1 MIGKKYLVIVLIG
14 SMLGG
19 LQVSAQPDM
28 HFSQFSFSPS
38 TLNPATTG
46 AFDGLWRVN
55 LNYKDQWRNIA
66 APFTTFGG
74 SFDMPFLTDKI
85 TDGALAFGIAFFNDK
100 AGDLD
105 YATNI
110 FTLSVAAN
118 KSIDKRNNF
127 SLGLSGGFGSRGLS
141 ANAGKQEWDSQYQQG
156 SGYNGN
162 LSSQESSKLNSF
174 VYGDFNAG
182 LLWRYEQEKLEFHA
196 GFSVFHIN
204 SPKLTF
210 YKSSEKLDPR
220 IVFHGGSE
228 IGIKGKAMA
237 FLPQYLFMMQG
248 NQMENNAGML
258 IKYVLREGSKYTGN
272 VEEVAVYIGGWYR
285 FGDAAIANLR
295 LDFKSFSAGVSY
307 DFNLSNLKVA
317 SEGRGGIEFS
327 LSYIRQLPP
336 PIRTKRRSLM

>member
-1 MIGKKYLVIVLIG
+1 MKGKKHLVIGLIG
-14 SMLGG
+14 GLLVG

-46 AFDGLWRVN
+46 AIDGLWRVN
-55 LNYKDQWRNIA
+55 LNYKDQWRNIS

-74 SFDMPFLTDKI
+74 SFDMPFLRYKI
-85 TDGALAFGIAFFNDK
+85 SDGALAFGVAFFNDK

-105 YATNI
+105 YATNS
-110 FTLSVAAN
+110 FTLSLAAN

-141 ANAGKQEWDSQYQQG
+141 TDADKQEWDSQYQQG

-162 LSSQESSKLNSF
+162 LSSQESSKVENF

-182 LLWRYEQEKLEFHA
+182 LLWRYEKEKFEFHT

-220 IVFHGGSE
+220 LVFHGGSQ
-228 IGIKGKAMA
+228 IGLKGKAIY

-248 NQMENNAGML
+248 NQMENNAGL
-258 IKYVLREGSKYTGN
+258 LVKYLLREGSRYTGN

-285 FGDAAIANLR
+285 FGDAAIANVR
-295 LDFKSFSAGVSY
+295 LDFKSFSVGVSY
-307 DFNLSNLKVA
+307 DFNLSNLKAA
-317 SEGRGGIEFS
+317 SDGRGGVEFS
-327 LSYIRQLPP
+327 LSYIQQLPP
-336 PIRTKRRSLM
+336 AVRTKRRSLM